1 VSGYETSAYGIEWM
15 RFEPEA
21 PVPELV
27 RTVPHVAFEVDD
39 LSAEIAGKEI
49 LIAPNSPSPGVTVAF
64 IVENGAPVEFLQF
77 DKKWCLKT
85 VNGVVADRWRKI
97 PITLVDQLSGLECL
111 MRWVLLF
118 FGSLATG
125 VLAIVLS
132 LALLLVSL
140 VIYDRYI
147 LGITSNGA
155 VGWDPVS
162 IFGRYWVI
170 GIPLLIF
177 GLGCSAGFWFLSKRL
192 HR

>member
-1 VSGYETSAYGIEWM
+1 
-15 RFEPEA
+15 
-21 PVPELV
+21 
-27 RTVPHVAFEVDD
+27 
-39 LSAEIAGKEI
+39 
-49 LIAPNSPSPGVTVAF
+49 
-64 IVENGAPVEFLQF
+64 
-77 DKKWCLKT
+77 
-85 VNGVVADRWRKI
+85 
-97 PITLVDQLSGLECL
+97 

-140 VIYDRYI
+140 SIYDRYV
-147 LGITSNGA
+147 LGIASNGA

-177 GLGCSAGFWFLSKRL
+177 GLGCSAAPAFGFLASDCIARPAVPSL
-192 HR
+192 